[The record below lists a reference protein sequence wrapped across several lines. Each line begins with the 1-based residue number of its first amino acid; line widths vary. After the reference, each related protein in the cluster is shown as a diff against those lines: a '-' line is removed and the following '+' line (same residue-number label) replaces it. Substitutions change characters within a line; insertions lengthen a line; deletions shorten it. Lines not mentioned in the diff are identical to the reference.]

1 MLSTQNEMI
10 FFNIPLLSS
19 KNLTFHF
26 IGDNFWVTVASLAS
40 MQFSKD
46 TGFEKE
52 KLSAMASVRYLK

>member
-10 FFNIPLLSS
+10 FPNISLLSS

-26 IGDNFWVTVASLAS
+26 TGENFWLTVASLAS

-46 TGFEKE
+46 TSFEKE
-52 KLSAMASVRYLK
+52 KLSAMATVRYLK

>member
-19 KNLTFHF
+19 KNLMFHF
-26 IGDNFWVTVASLAS
+26 TGENFWLTVASLAR

-52 KLSAMASVRYLK
+52 KLSAMATVSYLK

>member
-26 IGDNFWVTVASLAS
+26 IGDNFWVTVASLAG

-52 KLSAMASVRYLK
+52 KLSAMATVRYLK